1 MKKQAYSV
9 KFSSSQSG
17 VANALAAYGGLFNA
31 AYKDHGPTISKHYG
45 IGNVADDVLSLSEDG
60 MVMTVERRMTD
71 SCYTDLRKIFSDDS
85 LYSIS
90 QASSLVDSVSSPP
103 YFVDI

>member
-17 VANALAAYGGLFNA
+17 IANAISAYGGLFA
-31 AYKDHGPTISKHYG
+31 AYSDHGATISKHYG

-60 MVMTVERRMTD
+60 MVLTVERRMTD
-71 SCYTDLRKIFSDDS
+71 SCYTDIRKIFSDDS